1 MERISLLEHDLDE
14 SVGVWVTFAAEA
26 FRKAF
31 TEEVAPH
38 GFTYRQCQVLGHL
51 AYDGPQSQIDLAE
64 KMRIE
69 PPTLVGI
76 LDRMERDGWICREAC
91 ADDRRKKII
100 HPTPAAEPV
109 WATILACGRRV
120 RARATQNLSREQLE
134 SLREMLEVVQENLE
148 PASANR
154 RGAKV

>member
-1 MERISLLEHDLDE
+1 LLEHDLDE
-14 SVGVWVTFAAEA
+14 SVGLWVTLAAEG
-26 FRKAF
+26 FRKVF

-38 GFTYRQCQVLGHL
+38 GFTYRQCQVLAYL
-51 AYDGPQSQIDLAE
+51 AYDGPQSQVDLAD

-91 ADDRRKKII
+91 PDDRRKKII
-100 HPTPAAEPV
+100 RPTPAAEPV
-109 WATILACGRRV
+109 WATILECGRRV
-120 RARATQNLSREQLE
+120 RARATRNLTQEQLE
-134 SLREMLEVVQENLE
+134 LLRDMLETVQENLGVE
-148 PASANR
+148 NSTR